1 MDISEVSEHLSTLT
15 GVREQRRD
23 GRTGWYVDG
32 RLVARLE
39 DDETLLV
46 RSEFTDREH
55 LVETLP
61 DTFSVTPRM
70 ESHMKVLADLR
81 RGDPD
86 AIRAAITAAWE
97 LQRR

>member
-1 MDISEVSEHLSTLT
+1 MDISEVREHLSTLT
-15 GVREQRRD
+15 GVREQRRE

-32 RLVARLE
+32 RLVARQE

-46 RSEFTDREH
+46 RSDLEDREH
-55 LVETLP
+55 LLEALP

-70 ESHMKVLADLR
+70 EGHMKVLADLR

-86 AIRAAITAAWE
+86 AIRAAVTAAWE